1 MSDKQTPPEG
11 EHDDV
16 LPPAEQVARLDAF
29 LDQLGAEQWPTPHQ
43 LSAPE
48 TVERMVAAQLRL
60 TREGVEEP
68 TPEFL
73 NALEHTVTQ
82 AIAREQ
88 RTTGRW
94 GISRWRFLRVAAGAA
109 AATGLVGVGV
119 AADEVQRQ
127 LRQPHDLVAGAGRWY
142 DIAAANEVTSG
153 QMKAF
158 AAGGI
163 LGYLINDGGRLHAV
177 SAICTHMG
185 CRLKPVQ
192 GRLGLR
198 CLCHGS
204 QFSADGRVL
213 AGVAPDPLPHIAMR
227 VEGGRVYARG
237 TTEDI

>member
-1 MSDKQTPPEG
+1 VNNLEQEG
-11 EHDDV
+11 RAQAIDRDELGDLRHIAAVGRLVKDDV
-16 LPPAEQVARLDAF
+16 DVLGCGAHGTAVADIGVVELRRTWHPGRL
-29 LDQLGAEQWPTPHQ
+29 
-43 LSAPE
+43 
-48 TVERMVAAQLRL
+48 
-60 TREGVEEP
+60 
-68 TPEFL
+68 
-73 NALEHTVTQ
+73 AL
-82 AIAREQ
+82 A
-88 RTTGRW
+88 TTGRW

-127 LRQPHDLVAGAGRWY
+127 LRQPHALVAGPGRWY
-142 DIAAANEVTSG
+142 DVAGATELTSG

-163 LGYLINDGGRLHAV
+163 LGYLINEGGRLHAV

-213 AGVAPDPLPHIAMR
+213 TGVAPDPLPHIAVR
-227 VEGGRVYARG
+227 VEGGRVYALG